1 MEMFDA
7 AIKQYDAAIEAIKL
21 FFQNIDWLEIGLA
34 TNDTMLMLGGSL
46 LFTVLLGLPLGVLL
60 FLCSPRQLLENR
72 GLYAVLS
79 VMVNILRS
87 LPFIILLI
95 VMIPFTVLIT
105 GTSLGVA
112 GAIPPL
118 VVGATPFFARLV
130 ETALREVDRGII
142 EATQSM
148 GATTRQIIMN
158 ALLPEARPGIF
169 AAITV
174 TAITLV
180 SYTAMAGVVGAGGL
194 GDLAIRFGYQRFQT
208 DVMIVTVV
216 LLLILVQV
224 LQMVGDRLVVHFSRK

>member
-1 MEMFDA
+1 MEFLA
-7 AIKQYDAAIEAIKL
+7 T
-21 FFQNIDWLEIGLA
+21 IDWSEIWLA
-34 TNDTMLMLGGSL
+34 TLDTLLMLGGSL

-60 FLCSPRQLLENR
+60 FLCGPRQLFEQR
-72 GLYAVLS
+72 GLYALLS
-79 VMVNILRS
+79 FLVNVLRS

-95 VMIPFTVLIT
+95 VMIPLTILLT
-105 GTSLGVA
+105 GTSLGIA

-142 EATQSM
+142 EATQAM
-148 GATTRQIIMN
+148 GATTRQIILN

-180 SYTAMAGVVGAGGL
+180 SYTAMAGLVGAGGL

-208 DVMIVTVV
+208 NVMVVTVV
-216 LLLILVQV
+216 LLLVLVQV
-224 LQMVGDRLVVHFSRK
+224 LQSIGDRLVIHFSRK